1 MKKIIIVIALLIG
14 AVTVHAQTSE
24 ILFNSQEPTTGLN
37 CMGTSDIIVRN
48 GFTDRHPLKIS
59 ILAVETSK
67 GWTYSLEVA
76 VCELISSAV
85 PEGGVLL
92 IRTKND
98 EVIELTNRL
107 SETQSTDFVGQWIEG
122 TASKTYYNK
131 GSYSVT
137 REQLEMIAG
146 GVQKIRMQIGS
157 GVFDTEYKK
166 DRMGAAVAAHLA
178 AIDAA
183 EAKDIRADF

>member
-1 MKKIIIVIALLIG
+1 
-14 AVTVHAQTSE
+14 
-24 ILFNSQEPTTGLN
+24 
-37 CMGTSDIIVRN
+37 MGTSDIIVRS
-48 GFTDRHPLKIS
+48 GFTDRHPLKIG

-67 GWTYSLEVA
+67 GWAYSLEVA
-76 VCELISSAV
+76 VFELVSSAI

-98 EVIELTNRL
+98 EVIELTNKL
-107 SETQSTDFVGQWIEG
+107 SEAQSTDFVGQWIEG

-146 GVQKIRMQIGS
+146 GVQKIRVQVGG

-178 AIDAA
+178 ALDAT

>member
-14 AVTVHAQTSE
+14 AATVHAQTSK

-76 VCELISSAV
+76 VYELISSAV

-98 EVIELTNRL
+98 EVIELTNKL
-107 SETQSTDFVGQWIEG
+107 SETQSTDYVGQWIEG

-131 GSYSVT
+131 GAYSVT

-178 AIDAA
+178 ALDAA